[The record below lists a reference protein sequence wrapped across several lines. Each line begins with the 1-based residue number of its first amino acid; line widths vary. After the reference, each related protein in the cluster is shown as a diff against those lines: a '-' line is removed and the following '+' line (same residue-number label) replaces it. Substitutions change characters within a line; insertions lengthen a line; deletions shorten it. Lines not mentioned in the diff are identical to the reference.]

1 MVAHDVR
8 QGFLDR
14 VCHEFF
20 DVNFL
25 EVTVFHEAFESRIQ
39 VSAAGS
45 AFEQGETVSSDLY
58 PVTFFLLC
66 NAVQSRESVG

>member
-1 MVAHDVR
+1 MVAHDVG

-14 VCHEFF
+14 MCHEFF

-25 EVTVFHEAFESRIQ
+25 KVTVFQEAFESRIQ
-39 VSAAGS
+39 VSATGS
-45 AFEQGETVSSDLY
+45 TFEQWETGSSDLY

-66 NAVQSRESVG
+66 NAVRSRESAE